1 MSLLS
6 GDSKSFISGFTPFL
20 TAFTSHFLCSEYQHF
35 TELVHVDML
44 AVFGDNAERFVDLRL
59 SSLSAHGEP
68 TSFTIRTSGGGFE
81 GV

>member
-1 MSLLS
+1 MAMIRKRSAESGVSVNTLLLTYFFERFLVRLSGSTYKTDLILKGGFLLS
-6 GDSKSFISGFTPFL
+6 SI
-20 TAFTSHFLCSEYQHF
+20 
-35 TELVHVDML
+35 
-44 AVFGDNAERFVDLRL
+44 FVDLRL

>member
-1 MSLLS
+1 MWMFVVPLAVDTRFQDGLRLL
-6 GDSKSFISGFTPFL
+6 P
-20 TAFTSHFLCSEYQHF
+20 CSEYQHF
-35 TELVHVDML
+35 TELVRVDML

>member
-1 MSLLS
+1 
-6 GDSKSFISGFTPFL
+6 
-20 TAFTSHFLCSEYQHF
+20 
-35 TELVHVDML
+35 ML